1 VRKNPNRTVDLTG
14 GFALDDPRVQPL
26 VMVIATHHEGSRAT
40 SRPRRGTWTYGH
52 CAAMTVGPP
61 TPAARRC
68 QGRALAARPRAVLRT
83 SGDEKEET
91 KTLRGDTPRPAQHN
105 DQRGRSPAADQRSN
119 QRSKFRCLGA
129 SQVTRPAPRD
139 NYLFPF
145 LLSVLLCD
153 R

>member
-1 VRKNPNRTVDLTG
+1 MRKNPNRTVDLTG
-14 GFALDDPRVQPL
+14 GFALAGPL

-52 CAAMTVGPP
+52 CAAMTMTKGPSPP

-83 SGDEKEET
+83 SVDEKEET

-105 DQRGRSPAADQRSN
+105 DQRGRAASAGPAAD